1 MKTTKMDLPTKVI
14 VVDANFVERTV
25 RAAICL
31 ETFKVYLEDLKRHGV
46 SLDPIATNVVS
57 TIGGYT
63 NEMLKA
69 IRVE

>member
-31 ETFKVYLEDLKRHGV
+31 ETFKVYLDDLKRHGV
-46 SLDPIATNVVS
+46 SLDPIAIDVVN
-57 TIGGYT
+57 TVGGYT

-69 IRVE
+69 IRVD